1 MSPVAIALTGISV
14 LLVLLAF
21 RIPVAFAMFLVGFI
35 GVWSLNGLNAAM
47 GLLASESGGFREV
60 RVGEVDAGCCRGPH

>member
-21 RIPVAFAMFLVGFI
+21 RIPVAFAMFLDGFI
-35 GVWSLNGLNAAM
+35 GVL
-47 GLLASESGGFREV
+47 
-60 RVGEVDAGCCRGPH
+60 